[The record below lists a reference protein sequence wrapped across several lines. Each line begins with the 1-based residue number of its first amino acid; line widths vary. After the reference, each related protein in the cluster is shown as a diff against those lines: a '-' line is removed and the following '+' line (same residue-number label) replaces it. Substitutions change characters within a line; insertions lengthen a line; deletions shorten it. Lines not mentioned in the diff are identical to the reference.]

1 MLFVSVID
9 KKTLQP
15 WNSQEHGNFG
25 HVNYTRPSF
34 VPVWN
39 TYNFYFQM
47 DHIPS
52 IDSLISFLNYVPD
65 SNYVFMHNF
74 RQHNLG
80 FWYKSASP
88 VGPRIKNMMA
98 SLGSDV
104 DSISNYTTN
113 FPYIFFAQK
122 GNPSSAIDVTG
133 LNNQDYIQLVQPLK
147 NNWLDGAMFSTKI
160 GPGKNWQSLHWEV
173 QPDDVNNLQDT
184 TQLFLYGLQD
194 NGTAVLLLDT
204 IAKQGDVLSLQNLN
218 TQQYK
223 ELQLQYYFVDP
234 KDRTPSKPIRW
245 QVVHDEIPE
254 LALNALKISN
264 HTPKDTVQQ
273 GESLYFITAIQNI
286 SSVEMPAF
294 SVQNWIVNNTSAQK
308 NVQSKMMKNLAP
320 GEVIFDT
327 VYVDTKDLQGLNS
340 LWYEVNPKNGSYD
353 WQTEKHHF
361 NNTNLFSFYIKTD
374 KINPVLDVAFD
385 GIRILNGDIVSAHP
399 EIVITLNDENPFL
412 KLDDPSL
419 MQVFIKY
426 PPNLGDSTVLIPESA
441 YNFIPASGVKN
452 EAKIVFKHKFYS
464 DGKYELG
471 IMARDKSRNISGKGH
486 AIYDLKIQFEIITK
500 SSITQ
505 LINYP
510 NPFSTSTRFVF
521 VLTGEQIPDEIRIQ
535 IMSITGKVVR
545 EINQDELGPINIGRN
560 ISEFA
565 WDGKDQFGDQLANGV
580 YFYRVIVKNNNEIVE
595 ERQQNINNAS
605 VKGNMSDKLF
615 KQGYGKMYLMR

>member
-1 MLFVSVID
+1 
-9 KKTLQP
+9 
-15 WNSQEHGNFG
+15 
-25 HVNYTRPSF
+25 
-34 VPVWN
+34 
-39 TYNFYFQM
+39 
-47 DHIPS
+47 
-52 IDSLISFLNYVPD
+52 
-65 SNYVFMHNF
+65 
-74 RQHNLG
+74 
-80 FWYKSASP
+80 
-88 VGPRIKNMMA
+88 
-98 SLGSDV
+98 
-104 DSISNYTTN
+104 
-113 FPYIFFAQK
+113 
-122 GNPSSAIDVTG
+122 
-133 LNNQDYIQLVQPLK
+133 
-147 NNWLDGAMFSTKI
+147 
-160 GPGKNWQSLHWEV
+160 
-173 QPDDVNNLQDT
+173 
-184 TQLFLYGLQD
+184 
-194 NGTAVLLLDT
+194 
-204 IAKQGDVLSLQNLN
+204 
-218 TQQYK
+218 
-223 ELQLQYYFVDP
+223 
-234 KDRTPSKPIRW
+234 
-245 QVVHDEIPE
+245 
-254 LALNALKISN
+254 
-264 HTPKDTVQQ
+264 
-273 GESLYFITAIQNI
+273 
-286 SSVEMPAF
+286 MPAF
-294 SVQNWIVNNTSAQK
+294 SVQNWIVSNTSAQK

-327 VYVDTKDLQGLNS
+327 VYVETRDLQSLNS

-452 EAKIVFKHKFYS
+452 EAKIVFKHKFYT

-486 AIYDLKIQFEIITK
+486 AIYDLKIQFEIVTK

-510 NPFSTSTRFVF
+510 NPFSTNTRFVF

-535 IMSITGKVVR
+535 IMSVTGKVVR

-560 ISEFA
+560 ITEFA

-615 KQGYGKMYLMR
+615 KNGYGKMYLMR